1 MSKSIGRVGAI
12 RIGVSG
18 EGVVI
23 EHGVGEFTIRDAT
36 DARHI
41 AQLLNGAADEVERMR
56 AERAE
61 LADLSGN
68 PRFDRGG

>member
-12 RIGVSG
+12 FIDASG
-18 EGVVI
+18 EGVVV
-23 EHGVGEFTIRDAT
+23 EYGVGEYIIRDVT
-36 DARHI
+36 DARRI

-56 AERAE
+56 AERSE
-61 LADLSGN
+61 FADLSGN